1 MQDFIRDA
9 AAKLGIGEDQA
20 AGATGGLLDLVK
32 QYADPGDMSE
42 MLQKVPGAADLMGK
56 GDSGGG
62 GGLLGALGS
71 ALGGDTGK
79 ALGAV
84 DMLQKTGLD
93 LDKLGGLA
101 DMFKQYIEPLL
112 GSDLLK
118 SLLAKVPALTD
129 LLK

>member
-20 AGATGGLLDLVK
+20 SGATGGLLDLVK
-32 QYADPGDMSE
+32 EYADPSDMSS
-42 MLQKVPGAADLMGK
+42 MLEKVPGAADLMGK

-62 GGLLGALGS
+62 GILGALGD
-71 ALGGDTGK
+71 ALGGDAGK

-84 DMLQKTGLD
+84 DLLQKTGLD
-93 LDKLGGLA
+93 LDKLGNLA
-101 DMFKQYIEPLL
+101 DLFKEYVEPLI
-112 GSDLLK
+112 GGDLLQR
-118 SLLAKVPALTD
+118 LLAKVPALGD